1 MMVVVGRVVE
11 LGSSSVSHRDETL
24 SCHHILSTLHISSL
38 EVNGASEN
46 GLFPSLLC
54 KLFSLLPTNVCCRE
68 LSVNTSSPIEKN
80 SCCN

>member
-1 MMVVVGRVVE
+1 MMVVVGGVVE
-11 LGSSSVSHRDETL
+11 LGSWSLSRRDETL

-38 EVNGASEN
+38 EVDGASEN
-46 GLFPSLLC
+46 VPSLLC
-54 KLFSLLPTNVCCRE
+54 KLSSLLPTNVCCRE

>member
-1 MMVVVGRVVE
+1 MMLVVGRAVE
-11 LGSSSVSHRDETL
+11 LGSLSLSRRDETL

>member
-1 MMVVVGRVVE
+1 MMVVIGRVVE
-11 LGSSSVSHRDETL
+11 LGSWSQSRRDETL
-24 SCHHILSTLHISSL
+24 SCHHILSTLHISL
-38 EVNGASEN
+38 LDGASEN
-46 GLFPSLLC
+46 GLFPSVLC